1 MFKRVCILSTL
12 IFSINFMLAQ
22 SSTSDTIETTL
33 NSIWKGDQEIRF
45 ELIQLQKEGKMK
57 SDEFRLLIEKMKK
70 QDSLNLI
77 QVKSILDNNG
87 WPDNLNMQAN
97 QTIFLVI
104 QHADLKTQKQYL
116 PVIKKAVEEN
126 KTLPSNLALLKDR
139 INLREGKEQVYGS
152 QVFIDSQSGKKYVQP
167 LQDPENIDSLRAE
180 VGLPTMQHYLK
191 QSFQMDW
198 DLETYYQDLPAIK
211 KLIKEK
217 SK

>member
-1 MFKRVCILSTL
+1 MFKRIYILSIL
-12 IFSINFMLAQ
+12 LFSINSLLAQ

-33 NSIWKGDQEIRF
+33 NSIWKSDQEIRF
-45 ELIQLQKEGKMK
+45 ELIKLQQEGKMK
-57 SDEFRLLIEKMKK
+57 SDEFQLLVEKMKK

-77 QVKSILDNNG
+77 QVKSILDNG
-87 WPDNLNMQAN
+87 WPDNLNLQAN

-104 QHADLKTQKQYL
+104 QHADLRTQKQYL
-116 PVIKKAVEEN
+116 PIIKNAVKEN

-139 INLREGKEQVYGS
+139 INLREGKEQIYGS

-167 LQDPENIDSLRAE
+167 LQNPEKIDSLRAE
-180 VGLPTMQHYLK
+180 VGLPPMQVYLK

-198 DLETYYQDLPAIK
+198 SLETYYQDLPEIK
-211 KLIKEK
+211 KLIEEK